1 MNTNLK
7 NYLENMKKPWGVL
20 FYKVLWEQL
29 PNISGCNVLDF
40 GSGFGVTAN
49 HLAENNNVTA
59 IEPNLE
65 MIENRICENDYKQ
78 IHGDIEKLK
87 EQEDSSFDFIVCH
100 NVLEYVE
107 ERKEIF
113 DEFYRVLKSNGI
125 LSIVK
130 HNHAGRIM
138 QKVVFENNIDEAISL
153 LNGGD
158 INAYSFGKVSY
169 YDLDDIKEWIGNKNT
184 TIEKVRGIRTFW
196 GLQQNNEIKN
206 EKSWQDKMF
215 EIEMKVCD
223 IDEYINISFFSHIL
237 LRKQGN

>member
-1 MNTNLK
+1 MDINLN
-7 NYLENMKKPWGVL
+7 NYLENMKKPWGIL
-20 FYKVLWEQL
+20 FYKVVWKQL
-29 PNISGCNVLDF
+29 SGIRNCNVLDF
-40 GSGFGVTAN
+40 GSGFGFTAN

-65 MIENRICENDYKQ
+65 MIENRICKNSYKQ

-87 EQEDSSFDFIVCH
+87 EEKDNSFDFIVCH

-107 ERKEIF
+107 ERKDIF
-113 DEFYRVLKSNGI
+113 DEFYRVLKPNGI

-138 QKVVFENNIDEAISL
+138 QKVVFENNVDEAMNL
-153 LNGGD
+153 LNGGE
-158 INAYSFGKVSY
+158 INVYSFGKVNY
-169 YDLDDIKEWIGNKNT
+169 YNIDDIRRWIGNNMV
-184 TIEKVRGIRTFW
+184 IEEIRGVRTFW
-196 GLQQNNEIKN
+196 GLQQNNEIKS

-223 IDEYINISFFSHIL
+223 IDEYIKVSFFNHIF
-237 LRKQGN
+237 LRKHDN